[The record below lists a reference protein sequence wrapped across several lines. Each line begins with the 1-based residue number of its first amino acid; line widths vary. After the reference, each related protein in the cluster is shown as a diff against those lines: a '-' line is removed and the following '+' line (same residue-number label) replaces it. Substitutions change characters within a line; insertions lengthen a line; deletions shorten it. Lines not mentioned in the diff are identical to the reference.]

1 MLKIRGAID
10 TKRVIIGGLLIVG
23 LLGCSSTSD
32 QSLDKSVLQRFCNLY
47 MGMNRVE
54 VREIMGQPNT
64 TTSDSDAWLFK
75 KDFQQLE
82 GIVDVSGMGEADW
95 SASVSYTGNL
105 AEAMWVVQFRNLK
118 YFDLPCPEMRD

>member
-10 TKRVIIGGLLIVG
+10 MKRVIIGGLLIIG
-23 LLGCSSTSD
+23 LLGCSSTSG

-47 MGMNRVE
+47 MGMSRVE
-54 VREIMGQPNT
+54 VREKMGEPNT
-64 TTSDSDAWLFK
+64 TTSDTDAWFFK

-82 GIVDVSGMGEADW
+82 GIVDVSGIGEADW

-105 AEAMWVVQFRNLK
+105 AEAMWVNQFANQK
-118 YFDLPCPEMRD
+118 YFDLPCPQMRD

>member
-1 MLKIRGAID
+1 
-10 TKRVIIGGLLIVG
+10 
-23 LLGCSSTSD
+23 
-32 QSLDKSVLQRFCNLY
+32 
-47 MGMNRVE
+47 MNRVE